1 MSLQT
6 SLDMSEPQ
14 DFSLEGDDPPLL
26 ESGSDELDSSEEE
39 DWSDITEGLSITKE
53 EVLRN
58 TQLLNGSMVTD
69 PPVHTLSELRI
80 KHPGAFSEESEEI
93 LASVLAE
100 NPLQYELSDYQVCDQ
115 YSWIIDAYISLSGLR
130 HQLFVQRPR
139 FDGRS
144 ANREW
149 EDHHLLL
156 ASSLLQEEGS

>member
-39 DWSDITEGLSITKE
+39 DCSDVTEGLSITKE

-115 YSWIIDAYISLSGLR
+115 YS
-130 HQLFVQRPR
+130 
-139 FDGRS
+139 
-144 ANREW
+144 
-149 EDHHLLL
+149 
-156 ASSLLQEEGS
+156 